1 MKTKLLKTLRRNYY
15 WKYINGNWMFYD
27 RAKNIEV
34 FLKTDDYKFPND
46 CLIYTLLNELGYR
59 REFKSFEQRK
69 FVRRDLKEKQ
79 KRKQYYSRFFKNNT
93 LNFL

>member
-1 MKTKLLKTLRRNYY
+1 MSLFD
-15 WKYINGNWMFYD
+15 I
-27 RAKNIEV
+27 
-34 FLKTDDYKFPND
+34 
-46 CLIYTLLNELGYR
+46 LIYNYR

-79 KRKQYYSRFFKNNT
+79 KRKQYYSQFFKNNT